1 MLFRVMEGRRS
12 HGLNFWPLRG
22 RHGCPDGD
30 DIVEETNSSSID
42 AVRDVGGFS
51 DSESG
56 SQDIGN
62 ADSVDEECVQHVH
75 ARRVRDRERKRRSR
89 RRRRE
94 DQKEQYMLIE
104 EDIYEYQN

>member
-1 MLFRVMEGRRS
+1 MNFR
-12 HGLNFWPLRG
+12 PLRG
-22 RHGCPDGD
+22 RRSCPDGD
-30 DIVEETNSSSID
+30 DIVEETNSLSTD
-42 AVRDVGGFS
+42 AVGNVGGFS
-51 DSESG
+51 DLESG

-62 ADSVDEECVQHVH
+62 SDSADRERVPHVH
-75 ARRVRDRERKRRSR
+75 ARCARDHERKRRSR